1 MRKRRGTSGT
11 EREPS
16 SKRAGTTGSTGNG
29 IGKGAGNGIAVTPT
43 GTRSRPGGGTG
54 STRTTPPSWREREP
68 TTGSTTG
75 ESQGNV
81 APSDDGS
88 ESWRQSEESE
98 RVGDELRRELS
109 KRIQEYGIR
118 KGRRRDRQSASR
130 VAILASEVFLR
141 VAEPYV
147 LRRPE
152 KLKRILPMAD
162 MVESVVF
169 DYALENNL
177 RCDPLPCERDR
188 RGYIVQGALTLGRR
202 RGHPAVDPSG
212 ICDTILHVLSSVT

>member
-29 IGKGAGNGIAVTPT
+29 TGSATAATPT
-43 GTRSRPGGGTG
+43 GTGSGPSGGTG
-54 STRTTPPSWREREP
+54 STEATPPSWREGEP

-75 ESQGNV
+75 ESRGSG

-109 KRIQEYGIR
+109 KKIQEYGIR

-177 RCDPLPCERDR
+177 RCDPLPRERDR
-188 RGYIVQGALTLGRR
+188 RGYTVQGALTLGRH
-202 RGHPAVDPSG
+202 RGRPAVDPSG
-212 ICDTILHVLSSVT
+212 ICDTILHVLSSAT